1 MSGTRETGFQK
12 RLGLFDCTA
21 VVVGSMIGSGIF
33 IVSAD
38 MARSLG
44 SPGLLLLAWAVTG
57 LLTVTA
63 ALCYGELAGMMPKT
77 GGQYVYIKEAY
88 HPLVGFLFGWAS
100 FLIIQC
106 GTIAAVGMG
115 FAKFT
120 GVLFPGVTESAVWA
134 QWKFLRVTPV
144 HAVAVAM
151 ILLLTWINTRG
162 IVAGKRVQN
171 AFTSSKTLIMA
182 LFILAGLLAAR
193 NPEAIRLNAEGFWS
207 AVRFTEHG
215 PVALS
220 GLALG
225 AAFCTAM
232 VGSLFSSD
240 AWNNITFASDEV
252 VRPSRN
258 IPLSLFLGTLTV
270 AVLYILMNVVYL
282 QALPLRGDP
291 AAAGVFERGIQF
303 AADERVATA
312 AIAGLLGNSA
322 ALVMAVFIIISTFGC
337 NNGIILSGARVYYAM
352 ARDGLFFRS
361 VGVLNGRGV
370 PARGLAVQA
379 VWTSLLCLS
388 GTYGNLLDYVVFT
401 VLLFYILTIAAIF
414 ILRRKMPDAPRPV
427 KAFGYP
433 VVPALYMAGVAIIM
447 AALLVYKPLYTWPG
461 LILVLLGIPV
471 YFIWKRRAAASGQ
484 PGPAH
489 S

>member
-1 MSGTRETGFQK
+1 MSGERPSGFRK

-63 ALCYGELAGMMPKT
+63 ALCYGELAGMMPRT

-100 FLIIQC
+100 FLVIQC

-120 GVLFPGVTESAVWA
+120 GVLFPAVTEAAVWA

-151 ILLLTWINTRG
+151 ILLLTWINTLG

-182 LFILAGLLAAR
+182 AFILAGLLAAR
-193 NPEAIRLNAEGFWS
+193 NPEAVRLNAAGFWS
-207 AVRFTEHG
+207 AVRFTDQG

-220 GLALG
+220 
-225 AAFCTAM
+225 AAFCAAM

-258 IPLSLFLGTLTV
+258 IPLSLFLGTAIV

-291 AAAGVFERGIQF
+291 AASGVFERGIQF
-303 AADERVATA
+303 AADDRVATA

-337 NNGIILSGARVYYAM
+337 NNGIILSGGRVYYAM

-370 PARGLAVQA
+370 PARALAVQA

-401 VLLFYILTIAAIF
+401 VLLFYVLTIAAIF

-433 VVPALYMAGVAIIM
+433 VVPALYMAGVALIM
-447 AALLVYKPLYTWPG
+447 AALLVCKPLYTWPG

-471 YFIWKRRAAASGQ
+471 YFVWRRRGSASGG
-484 PGPAH
+484 PGPGH